1 MNIILS
7 LVLGGIA
14 GWIAS
19 VIMKTNS
26 EQGTL
31 FDILLGL
38 VGGFVGGLV
47 MGFFGK
53 DGITGFNLYSLIVA
67 VIGAVI
73 LIAIGRF
80 FKK

>member
-1 MNIILS
+1 MSILLY
-7 LVLGGIA
+7 LVLGGLA

-19 VIMKTNS
+19 MIMKTDS

-31 FDILLGL
+31 FDILLGV
-38 VGGFVGGLV
+38 VGGFVGGML

-53 DGITGFNLYSLIVA
+53 AGVTGFNLYSLVVA

-73 LIAIGRF
+73 LIAIGRLLR
-80 FKK
+80 K